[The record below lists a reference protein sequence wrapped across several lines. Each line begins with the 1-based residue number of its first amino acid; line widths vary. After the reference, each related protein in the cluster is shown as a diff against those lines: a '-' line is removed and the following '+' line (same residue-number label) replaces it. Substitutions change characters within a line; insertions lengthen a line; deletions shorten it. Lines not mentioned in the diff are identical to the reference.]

1 MGAIRLLS
9 QTASLSNTYPFHCIR
24 IERGRSYRSGFNR
37 FSRTKEREGT
47 KNERES
53 DEGGRVGR
61 GKFQRISN
69 SQLFSIATAFD
80 ASFVRQRGRRMRI
93 EG

>member
-37 FSRTKEREGT
+37 FNRTKEREGT
-47 KNERES
+47 KNERERVMKEEELE
-53 DEGGRVGR
+53 EGSF
-61 GKFQRISN
+61 KEFPILS
-69 SQLFSIATAFD
+69 FSVSPPPSTLRLCAREA
-80 ASFVRQRGRRMRI
+80 

>member
-1 MGAIRLLS
+1 MVSTVSAEGKKGA
-9 QTASLSNTYPFHCIR
+9 
-24 IERGRSYRSGFNR
+24 
-37 FSRTKEREGT
+37 
-47 KNERES
+47 KNERERKK
-53 DEGGRVGR
+53 ERETKVGGRVGR